1 MFLFGEMVANGN
13 SYSPGRNKIN
23 IKTRL
28 FFFFVQCVC
37 LTDAESLQ
45 SAASPSHHGLLAHE
59 RIAFQ

>member
-28 FFFFVQCVC
+28 FFFVQCVC
-37 LTDAESLQ
+37 LTDTESLQ

>member
-28 FFFFVQCVC
+28 FFVLFSVFV
-37 LTDAESLQ
+37 
-45 SAASPSHHGLLAHE
+45 
-59 RIAFQ
+59 